1 MCMHPT
7 PNMCVT
13 RGEWCVSM
21 CVCMYRGMKVNT
33 SVRALKTRPSVSTC
47 VCMSPCVRVVGAL
60 TALLVSL
67 LQGPHEAQGGHLPP
81 ESCALTRPGGE
92 ALACLFA
99 GQREHFCRLKGFS
112 DRSFNGAL
120 FIYRGL
126 FGKPGAP
133 AKGRRD
139 VGLLPQLPIALSRAG
154 VPELFFALL
163 RRS

>member
-1 MCMHPT
+1 MYVHA
-7 PNMCVT
+7 PNTRHVCT

-33 SVRALKTRPSVSTC
+33 SVCALKTRPSVSTC
-47 VCMSPCVRVVGAL
+47 VCMSPCVRMAGAL

-81 ESCALTRPGGE
+81 ESCVLTGPGGE
-92 ALACLFA
+92 ALACSFA
-99 GQREHFCRLKGFS
+99 GPREHFCRLKGFS

-120 FIYRGL
+120 FIYQGL
-126 FGKPGAP
+126 FGKLGAS

-139 VGLLPQLPIALSRAG
+139 AGLMPQLPY
-154 VPELFFALL
+154 P
-163 RRS
+163 

>member
-1 MCMHPT
+1 MYVHV
-7 PNMCVT
+7 PNTQHVCT

-33 SVRALKTRPSVSTC
+33 SVRALQTRPSVSTC
-47 VCMSPCVRVVGAL
+47 VCMSPCVRVLGAL

-81 ESCALTRPGGE
+81 ESRVLIRPGRK

-120 FIYRGL
+120 FIYQGL
-126 FGKPGAP
+126 FVKPGAP

-139 VGLLPQLPIALSRAG
+139 VGLML
-154 VPELFFALL
+154 
-163 RRS
+163 